1 MRADPQIL
9 HRLRWL
15 APALLLGA
23 LGGCALFMPKLVTPQ
38 LTVLSVHVQR
48 ADFWQQHLV
57 VRLRVRNPNSI
68 RLPVRALTYTLAVNG
83 QPVAA
88 GRCAQSFTVPAHSS
102 ADFNTDVTA
111 NMAGALLAVLGD
123 GRRQPLHYRLRGKV
137 ELAHGLLRD
146 LPFDE
151 SGQVTLK

>member
-1 MRADPQIL
+1 MRVDQHVL
-9 HRLRWL
+9 VRVRWL
-15 APALLLGA
+15 GPALLLAA
-23 LGGCALFMPKLVTPQ
+23 LGGCALFMPKLATPQ
-38 LTVLSVHVQR
+38 LTVLGVHVQR
-48 ADFWQQHLV
+48 ADFWEQRLV

-68 RLPVRALTYTLAVNG
+68 SLPVKALTYTLAVNG

-111 NMAGALLAVLGD
+111 NMAGALLAVFGK
-123 GRRQPLHYRLRGKV
+123 GRHQPLHYRLRGKV

-151 SGQVTLK
+151 NGEVTLK